1 MKPVTTLPA
10 PAGNCVAL
18 TFDDGPHAGATAA
31 VLDILVDESVPAT
44 FFVVGA
50 RVAAHPDLV
59 KREVAHGMGIG
70 VHSWDHVRLGDRD
83 RQFVTDQL
91 TRTLDLLW
99 SLDADPCLF
108 RPPFGQWNETTVDVA
123 HQLGLTTVTWDVAPR
138 DWSAPGAE
146 EIVDRVVKGV
156 KPGSIVLFHDQG
168 PGTADTIAALPSI
181 IRRLR
186 DDGVSFVDLGDRL
199 VPQ

>member
-1 MKPVTTLPA
+1 MKPVTALPA

-18 TFDDGPHAGATAA
+18 TFDDGPHPETTAA
-31 VLDILVDESVPAT
+31 LLDILVNEGVPAT

-50 RVAAHPDLV
+50 RAAAHPDLV
-59 KREVAHGMGIG
+59 RREVAHGMGIG
-70 VHSWDHVRLGDRD
+70 VHSWEHVRLGDRD

-99 SLDADPCLF
+99 SLDADPRLF

-123 HQLGLTTVTWDVAPR
+123 YQLGLTTVKWDVTPR
-138 DWSAPGAE
+138 DWSAPGAD
-146 EIVDRVVKGV
+146 EIVDRVVNGV
-156 KPGSIVLFHDQG
+156 KPGSIVLFHDYG
-168 PGTADTIAALPSI
+168 AGTADTIAALPSI

-186 DDGVSFVDLGDRL
+186 DRGVSFVELGAQL